1 MRVAE
6 TVTLPAMLPHCPATL
21 LQQRTIDLLVE
32 LPGEADREIP
42 LQAMF
47 PSLAALTSPIRVL
60 LKSQRKLQNKFM
72 KAQIL
77 VVCLQR
83 GDLSQT
89 PIGTALVIGYANA
102 GKAPRTGKVA
112 MKMVKLLGET
122 MLMFGLLLTTMMRAL
137 KRSKIT

>member
-72 KAQIL
+72 KEQL
-77 VVCLQR
+77 SFVSLQC
-83 GDLSQT
+83 GGLSRT
-89 PIGTALVIGYANA
+89 PITTALVTGYINVA
-102 GKAPRTGKVA
+102 KAPRTGKVA
-112 MKMVKLLGET
+112 MKIVKLLGET
-122 MLMFGLLLTTMMRAL
+122 MLMFGLSLTTMMRAL
-137 KRSKIT
+137 KRSRIT